1 MRRIGLI
8 GACAAIVLLV
18 AACGGGGPR
27 SVPNDAVAVVGDGT
41 VSQAEWNALIQQTKD
56 NFQATKRKFPAPGT
70 VDYANLK
77 TNATQFLIQSSE
89 YEQMAKKLGVSVSDQ
104 DVENRLQQIKKQYY
118 GNPAG
123 QKPASPSQMEKR
135 YQAALK
141 QQGFTDAE
149 VRTGIKQQLLREK
162 VFNAVTKDVKVSDSD
177 IQSYYTKNKKQYETP
192 AQPPSRDVRHILVK
206 TKAQADKIYAQLQ
219 KDPSKFA
226 ALAKKYSTDT
236 SSAQN
241 GGRLPPGTAVKG
253 RLVKPFED
261 VAFSIPTNKISKPV
275 HSQFG
280 WHIIEALGPVKAGTP
295 AKPTPLSQV
304 KEAIRQQ
311 LLSQDKQKAM
321 DKYLNDQRKHYCK
334 TIAYANGFAPSP
346 GQDPCK
352 QSSSTTGAGQTTT
365 G

>member
-8 GACAAIVLLV
+8 GVCIALALL
-18 AACGGGGPR
+18 ATSCGGSGPR
-27 SVPNDAVAVVGDGT
+27 SVPSDAVAVVGDGT
-41 VSQAEWNALIQQTKD
+41 ITQAEWNALLEQTRH
-56 NFQATKRKFPAPGT
+56 NFEATKRKFPAPGS

-89 YEQMAKKLGVSVSDQ
+89 YEQEAKKLGVKVTDQ

-123 QKPASPSQMEKR
+123 QKPATQAQMDKR
-135 YQAALK
+135 YQQALK
-141 QQGFTDAE
+141 QQGFTDKE
-149 VRTGIKQQLLREK
+149 VRAGIKQQLIREK
-162 VFNAVTKDVKVSDSD
+162 VFNAVTKDVKVSDSQ
-177 IQSYYTKNKKQYETP
+177 IQDYYNKNKKQYETP

-206 TKAQADKIYAQLQ
+206 TKALADKLYAELQ
-219 KDPSKFA
+219 KNPGKFA

-261 VAFSIPTNKISKPV
+261 VAFSIPAHKISKPV

-280 WHIIEALGPVKAGTP
+280 WHIIEALGPVKPGTP

-311 LLSQDKQKAM
+311 LLSQDKQTEMNKW
-321 DKYLNDQRKHYCK
+321 LNGIRKHYCGQ
-334 TIAYANGFAPSP
+334 IAYAKGYAPPP

-352 QSSSTTGAGQTTT
+352 QSSSTTGATST

>member
-1 MRRIGLI
+1 MCV
-8 GACAAIVLLV
+8 AVALLV
-18 AACGGGGPR
+18 AACGSSGSGKVSGD
-27 SVPNDAVAVVGDGT
+27 SVAVVGGQQISKAQWD
-41 VSQAEWNALIQQTKD
+41 ALIEQTKN
-56 NFQATKRKFPAPGT
+56 NFKATKRKFPAAGS
-70 VDYANLK
+70 VELANLRS
-77 TNATQFLIQSSE
+77 NATQFLIQSSE
-89 YEQMAKKLGVSVSDQ
+89 YQQEADKLGVNVSDK
-104 DVENRLQQIKKQYY
+104 DVDARLDQIKKQYY

-123 QKPASPSQMEKR
+123 QKQATAAEMEKR
-135 YQAALK
+135 YKAALK
-141 QQGFTDAE
+141 QQGFTDEE
-149 VRTGIKQQLLREK
+149 VRQGIKLQLVREK
-162 VFNAVTKDVKVSDSD
+162 VFNDVTKDVKVSDSD
-177 IQSYYTKNKKQYETP
+177 IQSYYDKNKKQYETP

-206 TKAQADKIYAQLQ
+206 TKAQADRLYAQLQ
-219 KDPSKFA
+219 KNPGKFA

-261 VAFSIPTNKISKPV
+261 VAFSIKTDVISKPV

-311 LLSQDKQKAM
+311 LVSQDKQKEM
-321 DKYLNDQRKHYCK
+321 DTWLAGIKKKYCGK
-334 TIAYANGFAPSP
+334 IGYASGYAPPP

-352 QSSSTTGAGQTTT
+352 QSSTTGTTSTTG
-365 G
+365 